1 MAKKNIFKSRRF
13 KYGSLAT
20 ALTVS
25 LVAVI
30 VILNIVCTTLTTNYS
45 LKLDITGDDLYK
57 LNNQT
62 LQIID
67 KNEKE
72 VSFTVYSDETS
83 YTSQFK
89 EILRRI
95 VRASDKFSLEFVD
108 PDKNPTYASSVGSQY
123 DIQEGALI
131 MQCGDKTR
139 ITQMSEMY
147 QADSETGSI
156 TYLLEE
162 RVASALLAFME
173 DRDEIIYFVTGHG
186 ESTDDTFRSLFTNNG
201 YAVEDIQLYKGM
213 TFDPEATL
221 MVIVAPARDYSV
233 AEVSTVENFLTN
245 NYEYGRNLM
254 FFSSA
259 ASVAMPN
266 LESLLYDW
274 GIELGRDMI
283 VEGDSTRYIS
293 LPTIFQPAV
302 AENDLTASI
311 NAGKAPTVLS
321 AARSITARYEANG
334 NLTVAPIL
342 LTSENS
348 YAKPTGEDNTINT
361 YNKEEG
367 DAEGPLNA
375 AVISQLLKVYNN
387 QNVYSHVFVSGS
399 SDMLISDY
407 MAYANNGDFLLNVY
421 NMMMQREG
429 ETVLD
434 SVKYTASQTLVLT
447 DAQKS
452 TINII
457 VMGVIPGIV
466 LLMGIFVFIR
476 RRYL

>member
-233 AEVSTVENFLTN
+233 AEVAKFLN
-245 NYEYGRNLM
+245 V
-254 FFSSA
+254 S
-259 ASVAMPN
+259 P
-266 LESLLYDW
+266 
-274 GIELGRDMI
+274 
-283 VEGDSTRYIS
+283 
-293 LPTIFQPAV
+293 
-302 AENDLTASI
+302 
-311 NAGKAPTVLS
+311 
-321 AARSITARYEANG
+321 
-334 NLTVAPIL
+334 
-342 LTSENS
+342 
-348 YAKPTGEDNTINT
+348 NTI
-361 YNKEEG
+361 KKRISRGRKIISEKLMERGG
-367 DAEGPLNA
+367 DCHE
-375 AVISQLLKVYNN
+375 
-387 QNVYSHVFVSGS
+387 
-399 SDMLISDY
+399 
-407 MAYANNGDFLLNVY
+407 
-421 NMMMQREG
+421 R
-429 ETVLD
+429 
-434 SVKYTASQTLVLT
+434 
-447 DAQKS
+447 
-452 TINII
+452 
-457 VMGVIPGIV
+457 
-466 LLMGIFVFIR
+466 
-476 RRYL
+476 